1 MRCNQE
7 HTNISYHKF
16 CTWLGPAIEPVEAFY
31 FRHDSYRN
39 PQYEANMKITVEP
52 IQKNQKEIR
61 QILTGNYNN
70 LKE

>member
-61 QILTGNYNN
+61 
-70 LKE
+70 